1 MSTST
6 KFYICILPPK
16 GVQRALAQFQ
26 EAAVPPEL
34 RLNQG
39 FHLSVKTQPGL
50 SPDFSWLDPVLQIAE
65 AQAPF
70 SCTVSGVPKQ
80 FPEGIAY
87 LPAYADEVVRLHR
100 KLVRAVQPPPEL
112 SREYFEL
119 SLYTPHV
126 TVAKLADPVISEAIC
141 LQAEE
146 FFENGL
152 FRFPVK
158 YLSVQMRR
166 PGEKHYTEALQ
177 IPLRG

>member
-50 SPDFSWLDPVLQIAE
+50 SPDFSWLDAVLRVAE
-65 AQAPF
+65 QQAAF
-70 SCTVSGVPKQ
+70 TCSVSGVPKQ

-126 TVAKLADPVISEAIC
+126 TVAKLTDPQIGEQIC
-141 LQAEE
+141 LRGEDH
-146 FFENGL
+146 FENGV
-152 FRFPVK
+152 FRFRVAH
-158 YLSVQMRR
+158 LSVQMRR
-166 PGEKHYTEALQ
+166 LGERHYAEAMQ